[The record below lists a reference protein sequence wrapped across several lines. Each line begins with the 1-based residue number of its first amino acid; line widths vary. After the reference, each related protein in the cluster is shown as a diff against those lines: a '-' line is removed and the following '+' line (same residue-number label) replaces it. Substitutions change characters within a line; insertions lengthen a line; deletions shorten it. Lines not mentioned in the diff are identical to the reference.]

1 LSAISAIEVQVNGL
15 ARKWFNSAEMTEA
28 TEFHAKCIYFGKFP
42 CKGWKP
48 DRRLEV
54 LTALVDVIAN
64 NDNIRRL
71 YAKINTTKLKAKDKA
86 AEIAFAMFCERVQ
99 LLVGKKSTTL
109 LIGDLDVEKSSATI
123 EEFSKYRIEGTPW
136 EYGTNIPSIV
146 DCVHFAHSHHSRMVQ
161 LADVYLFAETHK
173 LGTQGRD
180 GRQVQRCFEATGPSS
195 ASIQVVA
202 DVACGWRCAP
212 HAAGRAPGIGGASA
226 FRSDE
231 VPPSQKHAS

>member
-1 LSAISAIEVQVNGL
+1 VGLAMYVTYFDEVKADPKQGQDSYWVGGICVPMSAISDIEVQVNNL
-15 ARKWFNSAEMTEA
+15 ARKWFNSEEMTES

-64 NDNIRRL
+64 NENIRRV
-71 YAKINTTKLKAKDKA
+71 YARINTTKLKAKDKD

-109 LIGDLDVEKSSATI
+109 LIGDLDGEKSSATI
-123 EEFSKYRIEGTPW
+123 KEFSKYRIGGTPW
-136 EYGTNIPSIV
+136 EYGTHIPSIV

-173 LGTQGRD
+173 YSGRKGEMAD
-180 GRQVQRCFEATGPSS
+180 KFS
-195 ASIQVVA
+195 ALIKER
-202 DVACGWRCAP
+202 DLHP
-212 HAAGRAPGIGGASA
+212 HRYKWWPT
-226 FRSDE
+226 
-231 VPPSQKHAS
+231 

>member
-1 LSAISAIEVQVNGL
+1 MHVTYFDEVKADPKQGQDSYWVGGICVPMSAISAIEVQVNGL

-86 AEIAFAMFCERVQ
+86 AEIAFAMFCESVQ

-109 LIGDLDVEKSSATI
+109 LIGDLDVEKSSA
-123 EEFSKYRIEGTPW
+123 
-136 EYGTNIPSIV
+136 
-146 DCVHFAHSHHSRMVQ
+146 
-161 LADVYLFAETHK
+161 
-173 LGTQGRD
+173 
-180 GRQVQRCFEATGPSS
+180 
-195 ASIQVVA
+195 
-202 DVACGWRCAP
+202 P
-212 HAAGRAPGIGGASA
+212 HAAVRAPGIGGASA
-226 FRSDE
+226 FRFDE
-231 VPPSQKHAS
+231 VPPFQKHAS